1 MPSLI
6 LKDLLI
12 QKKNLVF
19 CFLYMG
25 FAIFA
30 FQKIGPA
37 MFPAGLVAVNY
48 MLVLTACAYEDKS
61 KADIMLNSLP
71 IKRSKIVLAKY
82 FSIFVFAALG
92 IIAYLLSVNLIR
104 ISGLPVQTT
113 PITLGGMLGG
123 LFAIALL
130 NSIYFPVYF
139 KVGYIKSRIV
149 NFVLFFAFFFGVT
162 SVVNFLYDSREKI
175 WLKKLTFS
183 VKQMTDLQIAG
194 FLIAII
200 LLILF
205 ISYLL
210 SLRFYKSREF

>member
-1 MPSLI
+1 
-6 LKDLLI
+6 
-12 QKKNLVF
+12 
-19 CFLYMG
+19 MG

-30 FQKIGPA
+30 FQKMGPA
-37 MFPAGLVAVNY
+37 MFPAGLVAVTY
-48 MLVLTACAYEDKS
+48 MLMLTACAYDDKS

-82 FSIFVFAALG
+82 LSIFIFAALG
-92 IIAYLLSVNLIR
+92 TIAYLLSVNLIR
-104 ISGLPVQTT
+104 ILEIPIQTT
-113 PITLGGMLGG
+113 SITLGGMLGG